1 MDRSTGRGA
10 LGASTA
16 GLEDPF
22 ALDASRGCFCS
33 DALASSSAFLL
44 AGIPFP
50 GLADAVD
57 EGREG
62 FPSMEARRSPIYS
75 GGRGQPSIGALGIG
89 LNPGQTTPGRFGGD
103 RDQISD

>member
-10 LGASTA
+10 LGGSAA
-16 GLEDPF
+16 DLEDPF

-33 DALASSSAFLL
+33 EPLASSSAFLL

-50 GLADAVD
+50 GLAGAVD

-62 FPSMEARRSPIYS
+62 FPSMEARRSPILS
-75 GGRGQPSIGALGIG
+75 GGRGQPSTGAMGICVE
-89 LNPGQTTPGRFGGD
+89 P
-103 RDQISD
+103 